1 MNQVSITQEE
11 YISLNTLEPNTL
23 YFIEDKPS
31 LITTY
36 QDALDEMQNMI
47 EQYKKDI
54 KLRPNSCVNCGGS
67 IDGETLHCKFCGT
80 SYRI

>member
-11 YISLNTLEPNTL
+11 YNNLHTLEPNTI
-23 YFIEDKPS
+23 YFIEDSPS

-36 QDALDEMQNMI
+36 QDAMSEMQNMI
-47 EQYKKDI
+47 DQYKKDI
-54 KLRPNSCVNCGGS
+54 KLRPNSCVNCGGG
-67 IDGETLHCKFCGT
+67 IDAETLHCKFCGT